1 MKVRL
6 GFAATL
12 LYILSLAGNM
22 VAQAPKTEQLMDK
35 KRQHIVEIAAL
46 TGKGDLDKLK
56 TALIAGLEDGM
67 TVNEIKETIVHVH
80 AYCGFPRAL
89 RGLQTFVD
97 VLNERKAKGIEDK
110 AGRAASPITDS
121 RSKYER
127 GRDILAEISG
137 VPADAPKADYAVL
150 APEIEVFLKEHL
162 FADLFERDVLTYA
175 EREIATVSV
184 LAAIGNV
191 EPMMKGHMNIA
202 LNVGVT
208 PDELRN
214 LLAIVEKLVGRSEAD
229 KTAVLETSSAT
240 AIFPKGNAIEGV
252 NFNGTAYLQRLMTDS
267 ETFDVVV
274 SDVIFEP
281 SARNSWH
288 SHPGGQIL
296 IATAGKGYYQEKG
309 KPIQVLKPGDV
320 IAIAPDVKH
329 WHGAAPDSGFTHM
342 AINTKVSLGA
352 TEWYDPVTDEEYND
366 YKE

>member
-1 MKVRL
+1 M
-6 GFAATL
+6 
-12 LYILSLAGNM
+12 
-22 VAQAPKTEQLMDK
+22 
-35 KRQHIVEIAAL
+35 
-46 TGKGDLDKLK
+46 
-56 TALIAGLEDGM
+56 
-67 TVNEIKETIVHVH
+67 
-80 AYCGFPRAL
+80 
-89 RGLQTFVD
+89 
-97 VLNERKAKGIEDK
+97 
-110 AGRAASPITDS
+110 
-121 RSKYER
+121 
-127 GRDILAEISG
+127 
-137 VPADAPKADYAVL
+137 
-150 APEIEVFLKEHL
+150 FLKEHL
-162 FADLFERDVLTYA
+162 FADLFERNVLTYA
-175 EREIATVSV
+175 KREIATVSV

-208 PDELRN
+208 PNELRN

-240 AIFPKGNAIEGV
+240 AIFPKGNVIEGV

-320 IAIAPDVKH
+320 IAIVPDVKH